1 MGFWEDQWKQL
12 RGHIKFRLL
21 ELAIATFGGTVLA
34 ALVYFLNE
42 LRYLPGWAPPLGVFL
57 VSLSVFLYAI
67 HKLSHIV
74 QQPTKQAPPISK
86 ADQQSSKLVIHDA
99 VWGPKSAGKTP
110 GILDANITETLQG
123 LTRDGLVVL
132 ASNNLVGDPAPNM
145 KKRLRVEYSYGN
157 SNRLTVEREEDSI
170 LVLPEDPYL
179 KDIGSLFSPL
189 QIEIL
194 RLYRDLRQM
203 LRDAGPAPELRNGGL
218 LVHEG
223 VASAW
228 MEEYS
233 QWARKITYRYRG
245 EFADRVPAVM
255 VSLGQTTGM
264 VVTDL
269 EPYTKEVRP
278 GYDFRQL
285 LDLLLGFVVKLEKSH
300 ADHKAISALATQD
313 EGIIYR
319 YESLPL
325 DEQRKI
331 LLNSRAKDFIDQAY
345 ERRNG
350 PMDPHV
356 PLRIRDFDDS

>member
-1 MGFWEDQWKQL
+1 
-12 RGHIKFRLL
+12 
-21 ELAIATFGGTVLA
+21 
-34 ALVYFLNE
+34 
-42 LRYLPGWAPPLGVFL
+42 
-57 VSLSVFLYAI
+57 
-67 HKLSHIV
+67 
-74 QQPTKQAPPISK
+74 
-86 ADQQSSKLVIHDA
+86 
-99 VWGPKSAGKTP
+99 
-110 GILDANITETLQG
+110 
-123 LTRDGLVVL
+123 
-132 ASNNLVGDPAPNM
+132 
-145 KKRLRVEYSYGN
+145 
-157 SNRLTVEREEDSI
+157 
-170 LVLPEDPYL
+170 
-179 KDIGSLFSPL
+179 
-189 QIEIL
+189 
-194 RLYRDLRQM
+194 
-203 LRDAGPAPELRNGGL
+203 
-218 LVHEG
+218 
-223 VASAW
+223 